1 MVAMRRKDRQVSD
14 EEAMA
19 YLKAAEYGV
28 LSTVGPDGEPY
39 GVPLTYAVEEDGKG
53 LVFHCARD
61 GYKLAC
67 FAANPRA
74 HFVAVQETNVLPE
87 EFSIEYKSVM
97 VSGLLEEIEDREEK
111 VRCAQV
117 VGDKYSTISSEE
129 YANRAADKIRVFRLN
144 IEHISGKRLVKAGEP
159 GMGYKKGEQG
169 YCERGKGQ
177 PFPLSSFGGI
187 GGRLSPFAFR
197 ETGISHRI
205 LCAGRMIGLFFKK
218 DERQRWGYGFFG
230 AAGVAVALIQAK
242 IAQALVA
249 GEQFQPGRR
258 TAFFQ
263 FLKQTG
269 AKAVSLALGMDHQFS
284 DQQRIPP
291 QSTSNGPYNPPARIN
306 CLQEH
311 AVPEL
316 FSHFLKRLHEG
327 RNGKVVEQPCLTLI
341 RQPLQLQYC
350 LQVRFLSLNDTVGRK
365 HLQTGHWKSFWRRM
379 EDKRGL
385 LCL

>member
-144 IEHISGKRLVKAGEP
+144 IEHISGKRLVNAGAP
-159 GMGYKKGEQG
+159 GMGDQKG
-169 YCERGKGQ
+169 
-177 PFPLSSFGGI
+177 
-187 GGRLSPFAFR
+187 
-197 ETGISHRI
+197 
-205 LCAGRMIGLFFKK
+205 
-218 DERQRWGYGFFG
+218 
-230 AAGVAVALIQAK
+230 
-242 IAQALVA
+242 
-249 GEQFQPGRR
+249 
-258 TAFFQ
+258 
-263 FLKQTG
+263 
-269 AKAVSLALGMDHQFS
+269 
-284 DQQRIPP
+284 
-291 QSTSNGPYNPPARIN
+291 
-306 CLQEH
+306 
-311 AVPEL
+311 
-316 FSHFLKRLHEG
+316 
-327 RNGKVVEQPCLTLI
+327 
-341 RQPLQLQYC
+341 
-350 LQVRFLSLNDTVGRK
+350 
-365 HLQTGHWKSFWRRM
+365 
-379 EDKRGL
+379 
-385 LCL
+385 

>member
-67 FAANPRA
+67 FGANPRA
-74 HFVAVQETNVLPE
+74 Q
-87 EFSIEYKSVM
+87 FSIEYKSVM

-159 GMGYKKGEQG
+159 GMGYKKG
-169 YCERGKGQ
+169 
-177 PFPLSSFGGI
+177 
-187 GGRLSPFAFR
+187 
-197 ETGISHRI
+197 
-205 LCAGRMIGLFFKK
+205 
-218 DERQRWGYGFFG
+218 
-230 AAGVAVALIQAK
+230 
-242 IAQALVA
+242 
-249 GEQFQPGRR
+249 
-258 TAFFQ
+258 
-263 FLKQTG
+263 
-269 AKAVSLALGMDHQFS
+269 
-284 DQQRIPP
+284 
-291 QSTSNGPYNPPARIN
+291 
-306 CLQEH
+306 
-311 AVPEL
+311 
-316 FSHFLKRLHEG
+316 
-327 RNGKVVEQPCLTLI
+327 
-341 RQPLQLQYC
+341 
-350 LQVRFLSLNDTVGRK
+350 
-365 HLQTGHWKSFWRRM
+365 
-379 EDKRGL
+379 
-385 LCL
+385 

>member
-14 EEAMA
+14 EEAMV

-28 LSTVGPDGEPY
+28 LSTVGPDGGPY

-159 GMGYKKGEQG
+159 GMGYKKRVARIQ
-169 YCERGKGQ
+169 RTRKR
-177 PFPLSSFGGI
+177 PAFSSF
-187 GGRLSPFAFR
+187 FFR
-197 ETGISHRI
+197 GD
-205 LCAGRMIGLFFKK
+205 LG
-218 DERQRWGYGFFG
+218 Q
-230 AAGVAVALIQAK
+230 
-242 IAQALVA
+242 
-249 GEQFQPGRR
+249 
-258 TAFFQ
+258 
-263 FLKQTG
+263 
-269 AKAVSLALGMDHQFS
+269 AVSLCF
-284 DQQRIPP
+284 
-291 QSTSNGPYNPPARIN
+291 
-306 CLQEH
+306 
-311 AVPEL
+311 
-316 FSHFLKRLHEG
+316 
-327 RNGKVVEQPCLTLI
+327 
-341 RQPLQLQYC
+341 
-350 LQVRFLSLNDTVGRK
+350 
-365 HLQTGHWKSFWRRM
+365 
-379 EDKRGL
+379 
-385 LCL
+385 

>member
-28 LSTVGPDGEPY
+28 LSTVGPDGGPY

-67 FAANPRA
+67 FGANPRA

-159 GMGYKKGEQG
+159 GMGYKKG
-169 YCERGKGQ
+169 
-177 PFPLSSFGGI
+177 
-187 GGRLSPFAFR
+187 
-197 ETGISHRI
+197 
-205 LCAGRMIGLFFKK
+205 
-218 DERQRWGYGFFG
+218 
-230 AAGVAVALIQAK
+230 
-242 IAQALVA
+242 
-249 GEQFQPGRR
+249 
-258 TAFFQ
+258 
-263 FLKQTG
+263 
-269 AKAVSLALGMDHQFS
+269 
-284 DQQRIPP
+284 
-291 QSTSNGPYNPPARIN
+291 
-306 CLQEH
+306 
-311 AVPEL
+311 
-316 FSHFLKRLHEG
+316 
-327 RNGKVVEQPCLTLI
+327 
-341 RQPLQLQYC
+341 
-350 LQVRFLSLNDTVGRK
+350 
-365 HLQTGHWKSFWRRM
+365 
-379 EDKRGL
+379 
-385 LCL
+385 

>member
-1 MVAMRRKDRQVSD
+1 MKVMRRKDRQVSD

-61 GYKLAC
+61 GYKLDC

-117 VGDKYSTISSEE
+117 GE

-159 GMGYKKGEQG
+159 GMGYKKG
-169 YCERGKGQ
+169 
-177 PFPLSSFGGI
+177 
-187 GGRLSPFAFR
+187 
-197 ETGISHRI
+197 
-205 LCAGRMIGLFFKK
+205 
-218 DERQRWGYGFFG
+218 
-230 AAGVAVALIQAK
+230 
-242 IAQALVA
+242 
-249 GEQFQPGRR
+249 
-258 TAFFQ
+258 
-263 FLKQTG
+263 
-269 AKAVSLALGMDHQFS
+269 
-284 DQQRIPP
+284 
-291 QSTSNGPYNPPARIN
+291 
-306 CLQEH
+306 
-311 AVPEL
+311 
-316 FSHFLKRLHEG
+316 
-327 RNGKVVEQPCLTLI
+327 
-341 RQPLQLQYC
+341 
-350 LQVRFLSLNDTVGRK
+350 
-365 HLQTGHWKSFWRRM
+365 
-379 EDKRGL
+379 
-385 LCL
+385 

>member
-39 GVPLTYAVEEDGKG
+39 EEDGKG

-67 FAANPRA
+67 FGANPRA

-159 GMGYKKGEQG
+159 GMGYKKG
-169 YCERGKGQ
+169 
-177 PFPLSSFGGI
+177 
-187 GGRLSPFAFR
+187 
-197 ETGISHRI
+197 
-205 LCAGRMIGLFFKK
+205 
-218 DERQRWGYGFFG
+218 
-230 AAGVAVALIQAK
+230 
-242 IAQALVA
+242 
-249 GEQFQPGRR
+249 
-258 TAFFQ
+258 
-263 FLKQTG
+263 
-269 AKAVSLALGMDHQFS
+269 
-284 DQQRIPP
+284 
-291 QSTSNGPYNPPARIN
+291 
-306 CLQEH
+306 
-311 AVPEL
+311 
-316 FSHFLKRLHEG
+316 
-327 RNGKVVEQPCLTLI
+327 
-341 RQPLQLQYC
+341 
-350 LQVRFLSLNDTVGRK
+350 
-365 HLQTGHWKSFWRRM
+365 
-379 EDKRGL
+379 
-385 LCL
+385 

>member
-19 YLKAAEYGV
+19 YLKAAEYVLVLLAGAALAAAEYGV

-67 FAANPRA
+67 FGANPRA

-159 GMGYKKGEQG
+159 GMGYKKG
-169 YCERGKGQ
+169 
-177 PFPLSSFGGI
+177 
-187 GGRLSPFAFR
+187 
-197 ETGISHRI
+197 
-205 LCAGRMIGLFFKK
+205 
-218 DERQRWGYGFFG
+218 
-230 AAGVAVALIQAK
+230 
-242 IAQALVA
+242 
-249 GEQFQPGRR
+249 
-258 TAFFQ
+258 
-263 FLKQTG
+263 
-269 AKAVSLALGMDHQFS
+269 
-284 DQQRIPP
+284 
-291 QSTSNGPYNPPARIN
+291 
-306 CLQEH
+306 
-311 AVPEL
+311 
-316 FSHFLKRLHEG
+316 
-327 RNGKVVEQPCLTLI
+327 
-341 RQPLQLQYC
+341 
-350 LQVRFLSLNDTVGRK
+350 
-365 HLQTGHWKSFWRRM
+365 
-379 EDKRGL
+379 
-385 LCL
+385 